1 MKFSTESNELSFFF
15 SKSNSKKS
23 KKWLKLKYSGKTP
36 IGVVRRVKKREF
48 EPTIDNHNKD
58 FVNNWYKKTATILI
72 RLCKRCRNILQHN
85 YTGLTT
91 EIQDTENELKQILE
105 KEVYQEF

>member
-1 MKFSTESNELSFFF
+1 MKFSAESNELSFFF
-15 SKSNSKKS
+15 SKSNSKKP

-36 IGVVRRVKKREF
+36 IRVVRRVKKREL
-48 EPTIDNHNKD
+48 EPD

-72 RLCKRCRNILQHN
+72 RLRKRCRNILQHN